1 MAEQRG
7 MESRTRRYNHY
18 HHYLLMVTNKEQT
31 LREDVA
37 VATLHH
43 SYRVVLV
50 WGFEDVGLW
59 SLAVVNGAC

>member
-1 MAEQRG
+1 
-7 MESRTRRYNHY
+7 
-18 HHYLLMVTNKEQT
+18 MVTNKEQT